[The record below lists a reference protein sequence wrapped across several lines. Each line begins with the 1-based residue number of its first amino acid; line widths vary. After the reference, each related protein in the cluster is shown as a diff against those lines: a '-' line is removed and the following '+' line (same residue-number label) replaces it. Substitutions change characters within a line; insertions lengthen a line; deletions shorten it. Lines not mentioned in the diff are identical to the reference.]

1 LKDGDVIEIAGLTF
15 TAWDT
20 PGHAWHHHL
29 YQLGD
34 VGFSGDAAG
43 IRLVPDAWISLPAPP
58 PEFDLEAWRQ
68 TIARIEAM
76 DLDALY
82 LTHYGKVDNPKRH
95 LRLFNETMEE
105 AATFIHTQMAEG
117 AVRKPLIEAYRA
129 WNREKALKASITEED
144 FAARYEAANPLFMS
158 VDGMM
163 RYWRKRQEES

>member
-1 LKDGDVIEIAGLTF
+1 
-15 TAWDT
+15 
-20 PGHAWHHHL
+20 
-29 YQLGD
+29 
-34 VGFSGDAAG
+34 
-43 IRLVPDAWISLPAPP
+43 
-58 PEFDLEAWRQ
+58 
-68 TIARIEAM
+68 M